1 MVSVPVLVNVWNQAK
16 INSKYTQNIDHQI
29 ILQRQDILTSAV
41 TQKEENDQIELIKK
55 AF

>member
-16 INSKYTQNIDHQI
+16 INSKDTSPYSSPMATH
-29 ILQRQDILTSAV
+29 LDICCSSE
-41 TQKEENDQIELIKK
+41 EENDQIELIKK